1 MPANERMDKVA
12 DAAWLRLTARAA
24 MAIFAVIGPLMLREA
39 VVALGK
45 VNDTLVQLDKRIVA
59 SGRLSALSAVL
70 DAAPSARALLMGLR
84 EGIYADDQQARALL
98 TAAGLD
104 PDEVLR

>member
-1 MPANERMDKVA
+1 MTATERMDKVA

-45 VNDTLVQLDKRIVA
+45 VNDTLVQLDKRIDA
-59 SGRLSALSAVL
+59 LGGEWGADQRSDAGRFNVIDTRITDIERRVQRLESIR
-70 DAAPSARALLMGLR
+70 P
-84 EGIYADDQQARALL
+84 
-98 TAAGLD
+98 
-104 PDEVLR
+104 